1 VSWCPED
8 SGRYE
13 ALLMKRGVEGRKWR
27 GKSSKSSRENGW
39 RAFANDPMRKA
50 GGESIVPELRKY
62 LSEMLPGYMAPSVI
76 IELTELPLTPNGK
89 VDRKAL
95 PGPDLGLD
103 EPEILAPRS
112 AVEEILVRIFAEVL
126 NIERVGI
133 ANSFFEL
140 GGHSLLA
147 TQVISR
153 IEESLQIELPLRKLF
168 ENPTVAD
175 IAQAISQNPQQR
187 KIAETSAELLIK
199 LDGLSEERIEEMLD
213 ERAGGETLI

>member
-1 VSWCPED
+1 
-8 SGRYE
+8 
-13 ALLMKRGVEGRKWR
+13 
-27 GKSSKSSRENGW
+27 
-39 RAFANDPMRKA
+39 
-50 GGESIVPELRKY
+50 
-62 LSEMLPGYMAPSVI
+62 MAPSVI

-199 LDGLSEERIEEMLD
+199 LDGLSEERIDEMLD